1 MGCDYYADENGEFEI
16 EFRDHKTSMTIGKF
30 HISNLKP
37 HQAISRDILKGRVR

>member
-16 EFRDHKTSMTIGKF
+16 EFRDYKTSNIIGII

-37 HQAISRDILKGRVR
+37 HQAISRDILKGSVR